1 MQICTVSEQPTRPS
15 SLYPPPQRPPASFDP
30 ARHGPGNPPP
40 PPSSPPPPPPGW
52 TPPWASPLPPPPVPV
67 PAANGMATTSLVFG
81 LCSLLVP
88 LLSIPGVILGIVSL
102 HRISRRPG
110 LSGQGRSIAGIVT
123 SATLGPLAVFAL
135 VLVLA
140 ANSNTATL
148 SIPPPKWVPVHIDHP
163 VPAAFAIPAALTA
176 ANTAP
181 GAEVTPAQAKVIF
194 GDLWTLR
201 NEAFTTH
208 NRSLM
213 AAIESGPA
221 LEADE
226 VTCSCNARA
235 PRGPILHES
244 VLVPKQSSL
253 PATFLGEATTTFDK
267 KPYVQYLV
275 ISRQSASQ
283 EWKVVAD
290 PGYTGTGVLDAPANS
305 ASGFDQP
312 TAGSSV
318 KASTALPAA
327 VAAYWQTWTDTRH
340 APGATTFA
348 PGRWTTQA
356 GKTLAKSPEGAV
368 YRQNG
373 LNGYYLYRAGGPG
386 ETWTFRTAQG
396 EVTCGVV
403 RWQTYWTSKNGTYQQ
418 ASLDNWGL
426 SVSPG
431 VYRAVVETDIIQPC
445 FVQHPGQATAVI
457 SGQEDPDTL
466 QGVGLLASIP
476 STTTTTAPSPY
487 GTPPSGQLLT
497 GDSAIVGISGSSVT
511 VDTDGQDVRY
521 TECPAFGLSSSTGVP
536 LASSTLAVG
545 DVGTVT
551 AGGTSAPCLSRVAL
565 LATPQPPQCKTLN
578 SGGQIDAVWVGA
590 NTAARSIVYAR
601 TGAGQPTVALR
612 WCQPPTAAGA
622 NGSAIALSSIAPG
635 STVQISM
642 SGNVWV
648 TGITVL
654 QQG

>member
-1 MQICTVSEQPTRPS
+1 
-15 SLYPPPQRPPASFDP
+15 
-30 ARHGPGNPPP
+30 
-40 PPSSPPPPPPGW
+40 
-52 TPPWASPLPPPPVPV
+52 
-67 PAANGMATTSLVFG
+67 MATTSLVFG

-88 LLSIPGVILGIVSL
+88 LLSIPGIILGIVSL

-290 PGYTGTGVLDAPANS
+290 PGYSGTGVLDAPANS

-340 APGATTFA
+340 APGGTTFA

-396 EVTCGVV
+396 QVTCGVV

-426 SVSPG
+426 SVAPG

-466 QGVGLLASIP
+466 QGVGLAGEHPEHHHHDRTVALRDTAQRRSCLPGTRP
-476 STTTTTAPSPY
+476 SSAFRAVRSPWTRTARTSATPSARR
-487 GTPPSGQLLT
+487 S
-497 GDSAIVGISGSSVT
+497 DSP
-511 VDTDGQDVRY
+511 R
-521 TECPAFGLSSSTGVP
+521 PTGVP

-551 AGGTSAPCLSRVAL
+551 AATTSAPCLSRVAL
-565 LATPQPPQCKTLN
+565 LATPEPPQCKALN
-578 SGGQIDAVWVGA
+578 SGGEIDAVWVGA

-654 QQG
+654 PQG

>member
-1 MQICTVSEQPTRPS
+1 V
-15 SLYPPPQRPPASFDP
+15 
-30 ARHGPGNPPP
+30 
-40 PPSSPPPPPPGW
+40 
-52 TPPWASPLPPPPVPV
+52 VV
-67 PAANGMATTSLVFG
+67 
-81 LCSLLVP
+81 
-88 LLSIPGVILGIVSL
+88 
-102 HRISRRPG
+102 
-110 LSGQGRSIAGIVT
+110 
-123 SATLGPLAVFAL
+123 LA
-135 VLVLA
+135 LVLA

-148 SIPPPKWVPVHIDHP
+148 SIPTPKWVPVHIDHP

-176 ANTAP
+176 ASTTP
-181 GAEVTPAQAKVIF
+181 GTEVTPVQAKMIF

-235 PRGPILHES
+235 PRGPILRES
-244 VLVPKQSSL
+244 ILVPKQSSL

-290 PGYTGTGVLDAPANS
+290 PGYTGTGLLDNPANS

-340 APGATTFA
+340 APGTTTFA

-356 GKTLAKSPEGAV
+356 GKTMAKSPEGAV

-386 ETWTFRTAQG
+386 ETWTFRTASG
-396 EVTCGVV
+396 EVTCGAV
-403 RWQTYWTSKNGTYQQ
+403 RWQTYWTSHDGTYQP
-418 ASLDNWGL
+418 ASLNNWGI
-426 SVSPG
+426 SVAPG
-431 VYRAVVETDIIQPC
+431 YYRAVVETDIIQPC
-445 FVQHPGQATAVI
+445 FIQRDGQATVVV
-457 SGQEDPDTL
+457 SGQVDPDTV

-476 STTTTTAPSPY
+476 RATTTTTTSAPSPY
-487 GTPPSGQLLT
+487 GSPPSGQLLN
-497 GDSAIVGISGSSVT
+497 GDSAIVAISGSSVT
-511 VDTDGQDVRY
+511 VDTDGQNARY
-521 TECPAFGLSSSTGVP
+521 TECPTFQLSSPTGVP
-536 LASSTLAVG
+536 LAASSVAVG
-545 DVGTVT
+545 DVATVT
-551 AGGTSAPCLSRVAL
+551 IGATSAPCVSRISL
-565 LATPQPPQCKTLN
+565 LATPEPPQCEALN
-578 SGGQIDAVWVGA
+578 SGGQIEAVWVGA
-590 NTAARSIVYAR
+590 NTAARSIVYTR
-601 TGAGQPTVALR
+601 IGAGQPTVALR
-612 WCQPPTAAGA
+612 WCQAPTAVGAG
-622 NGSAIALSSIAPG
+622 GSAIALASIAPG
-635 STVQISM
+635 STVEITM

-648 TGITVL
+648 TGVTVL